1 MSILLDLIV
10 IGIILL
16 STFLGYKK
24 GLIGV
29 AFKIVSFVIAIV
41 ITLIL
46 YVPVS
51 NLVINNT
58 QWDETIQYAI
68 VEKLSISNIEE
79 NKEIKKEET
88 NMPAVIVD
96 YINGAIKDTVV
107 STQNNIVEAVSRDLA
122 INIIK
127 IGVMIV
133 LFIFAKIALIF
144 AKALVEGIAKLP
156 ILKQF
161 NEIGGIAYGILRGI
175 LVIYVILVI
184 VSLLIPVLNNDGIL
198 RTINETMLCKMLY
211 NNNII
216 LKLFL

>member
-1 MSILLDLIV
+1 MSIILDLIV
-10 IGIILL
+10 VGIILL

-51 NLVINNT
+51 NLVINHT
-58 QWDETIQYAI
+58 EFDETIETAI
-68 VEKLSISNIEE
+68 IEKLSISNIEE

-96 YINGAIKDTVV
+96 YINTAIKDTVV
-107 STQNNIVEAVSRDLA
+107 TTQNSLVESVARDLA
-122 INIIK
+122 INIVK

-133 LFIFAKIALIF
+133 LFIVVKIALIF
-144 AKALVEGIAKLP
+144 AKAVIEGIAKLP

-161 NEIGGIAYGILRGI
+161 NEIGGIAYGILRGVI
-175 LVIYVILVI
+175 VIYVILVV

-198 RTINETMLCKMLY
+198 KTINETMLCKMLY

>member
-1 MSILLDLIV
+1 MSIVLDLIV
-10 IGIILL
+10 VGIILL

-58 QWDETIQYAI
+58 EFDETIERAI

-79 NKEIKKEET
+79 NGEIKKEET

-96 YINGAIKDTVV
+96 YINTAIKDTVV
-107 STQNNIVEAVSRDLA
+107 TTQNSLVESVARDLA
-122 INIIK
+122 INIVK

-133 LFIFAKIALIF
+133 LFIVVKIALIF

-175 LVIYVILVI
+175 IVIYVVLAV
-184 VSLLIPVLNNDGIL
+184 VSLFIPVLNNDGIL
-198 RTINETMLCKMLY
+198 KTMNETMLCKVLY

>member
-1 MSILLDLIV
+1 MSILLDLIIV
-10 IGIILL
+10 GIILL

-51 NLVINNT
+51 NLVINHT
-58 QWDETIQYAI
+58 GLDESIENAI

-79 NKEIKKEET
+79 EGELKKENT
-88 NMPAVIVD
+88 NMPTVIVD
-96 YINGAIKDTVV
+96 YINNAIKDTVV
-107 STQNNIVEAVSRDLA
+107 TTQNSIVQSVARDLA
-122 INIIK
+122 INIVK

-133 LFIFAKIALIF
+133 LFLVVKIALLF
-144 AKALVEGIAKLP
+144 AKAIIEGIAKLP

-161 NEIGGIAYGILRGI
+161 NEIGGIAYGILRGVI
-175 LVIYVILVI
+175 VIYVMLVV
-184 VSLLIPVLNNDGIL
+184 VSLLIPVLHNDGIL
-198 RTINETMLCKMLY
+198 QTINETMLCKILY

>member
-1 MSILLDLIV
+1 MSIILDLIV
-10 IGIILL
+10 VGIILL

-51 NLVINNT
+51 NLVINHT
-58 QWDETIQYAI
+58 EFDETIETAI
-68 VEKLSISNIEE
+68 IEKLSISNIEE

-96 YINGAIKDTVV
+96 YINTDIKDTVV
-107 STQNNIVEAVSRDLA
+107 TTQNSLVESVARDLA
-122 INIIK
+122 INIVK

-133 LFIFAKIALIF
+133 LFIVVKIALIF
-144 AKALVEGIAKLP
+144 AKAVIEGIAKLP

-161 NEIGGIAYGILRGI
+161 NEIGGIAYGILRGVI
-175 LVIYVILVI
+175 VIYVILVV

-198 RTINETMLCKMLY
+198 KTINETMLCKMLY

>member
-1 MSILLDLIV
+1 MSIILDLIV
-10 IGIILL
+10 VGIILL

-46 YVPVS
+46 YIPVS
-51 NLVINNT
+51 NLVINHT
-58 QWDETIQYAI
+58 EFDETIEHAI
-68 VEKLSISNIEE
+68 IEKLSISNIETD
-79 NKEIKKEET
+79 KELKKEDT

-96 YINGAIKDTVV
+96 YINHAIKDSVV
-107 STQNNIVEAVSRDLA
+107 TTQNSLVESVARDLA
-122 INIIK
+122 INIVK

-133 LFIFAKIALIF
+133 LFIVAKIALLF
-144 AKALVEGIAKLP
+144 AKALIEGIAKLP

-161 NEIGGIAYGILRGI
+161 NEIGGIAYGILRGL
-175 LVIYVILVI
+175 LVIYVVLVV
-184 VSLLIPVLNNDGIL
+184 VSLLIPTLHNDGIL
-198 RTINETMLCKMLY
+198 KTINETMLCKALY

>member
-133 LFIFAKIALIF
+133 LFILAKIALIF